1 MKTKQLFTL
10 VAAILCT
17 TMVMAESQESSTWAN
32 CGDSVTIQATPA
44 TGHHFVQWSDGNT
57 QATRQITVSGNDTLR
72 AIFAVNQYDLTI
84 GVSGEG
90 TTDVGSGSYDYGTT
104 LRITAKPNDCY
115 HFVNWS
121 NGATDPTISVTITG
135 DTTLVAFFEIDTYN
149 ITVISD
155 DDNQGSV
162 TITQ

>member
-1 MKTKQLFTL
+1 MKQFFTL
-10 VAAILCT
+10 VAAMLCT
-17 TMVMAESQESSTWAN
+17 AMVMAQTAQESSIWAN

-44 TGHHFVQWSDGNT
+44 TGRHFVQWSDGD
-57 QATRQITVSGNDTLR
+57 TRAMRRIGVTGNDTLR

-90 TTDVGSGSYDYGTT
+90 TTDVGSGSYDYGTI

-121 NGATDPTISVTITG
+121 NGSTDPTITITIEE
-135 DTTLVAFFEIDTYN
+135 DTTLVAFFEIDTFN

-155 DDNQGSV
+155 DAAQGTV
-162 TITQ
+162 TVSE